1 MLKKL
6 FILYLLL
13 FSYTIVVG
21 HSIIPHDHFEDLFH
35 IPHDHHA
42 HGGNHHQH
50 HFQFSHSVNLHV
62 ADEKQSSIVTVHCF
76 STGLKIGQ
84 SDDFVTIQLYLRP
97 PLLFSATTGFYH
109 YLLKAPVPIGF
120 PVLSDRAPP
129 VHLA

>member
-21 HSIIPHDHFEDLFH
+21 HSIIPHDHFEDLLH

-50 HFQFSHSVNLHV
+50 HFPFSHSVNLHV
-62 ADEKQSSIVTVHCF
+62 ADEKQSIVTVHLV
-76 STGLKIGQ
+76 SSGLKIVHPDV
-84 SDDFVTIQLYLRP
+84 SLAIQLYIRP
-97 PLLFSATTGFYH
+97 PFIVSSTTRFYH
-109 YLLKAPVPIGF
+109 YLLKAPIPIGF